1 MFIRA
6 ILTIFLSFFIW
17 KTGKTLYIKRF
28 RDMNYDNHGPKLVFN
43 ILFGV
48 VVFGTIVNF
57 LNSM

>member
-1 MFIRA
+1 
-6 ILTIFLSFFIW
+6 
-17 KTGKTLYIKRF
+17 
-28 RDMNYDNHGPKLVFN
+28 MNYDNHGPKLVFN